1 MQNKFKHGEYLK
13 WAAVAACAVLTLAF
27 PSVFGSRGYYLAA
40 FVFCVIAVGSVFA
53 SFENSGTDTLK
64 LVLIAVMC
72 ALAVAGRM
80 VFAAVP
86 FVKPVAAFVIMSGAM
101 LGPQRGFLTGA
112 VTMLVSNF
120 MFGQGPWTVW
130 QMMAFGIIGFGAGL
144 LFYRKTGRKTNISL
158 ALYGFIVYMLVA
170 GPLLDISGIF
180 AYTRPGKVSLVAVLL
195 AGLPVNLTSAV
206 STVVF
211 LLVLSKPVMSKLNR
225 IIIKYGL

>member
-1 MQNKFKHGEYLK
+1 MKRSNIATILIFLLVVP
-13 WAAVAACAVLTLAF
+13 ATLIL
-27 PSVFGSRGYYLAA
+27 GSKMPGRWYYLTSTLIIIELLIP
-40 FVFCVIAVGSVFA
+40 FFLK
-53 SFENSGTDTLK
+53 FEGRK
-64 LVLIAVMC
+64 PQARELVVIAVMC
-72 ALAVAGRM
+72 ALAVTGRM

-86 FVKPVAAFVIMSGAM
+86 FVKPVAAFVIISGAM

-144 LFYRKTGRKTNISL
+144 LFYRKTGRKTNINL
-158 ALYGFIVYMLVA
+158 ALYGFIIYMLVA

-180 AYTRPGKVSLVAVLL
+180 AYTIPGKVSLVAVLL

>member
-1 MQNKFKHGEYLK
+1 
-13 WAAVAACAVLTLAF
+13 
-27 PSVFGSRGYYLAA
+27 
-40 FVFCVIAVGSVFA
+40 
-53 SFENSGTDTLK
+53 
-64 LVLIAVMC
+64 MC

-86 FVKPVAAFVIMSGAM
+86 FVKPVAAFVIISGAM

-144 LFYRKTGRKTNISL
+144 LFYRKTGRKTNINL
-158 ALYGFIVYMLVA
+158 ALYGFIIYMLVA

-180 AYTRPGKVSLVAVLL
+180 AYTIPGKVSLVAVLL

>member
-1 MQNKFKHGEYLK
+1 MQNKFKYREYLK
-13 WAAVAACAVLTLAF
+13 WAAVAVCAVLTLAF
-27 PSVFGSRGYYLAA
+27 PAVFGSRGYYLAA

-130 QMMAFGIIGFGAGL
+130 QMMSFGIIGFGAGL
-144 LFYRKTGRKTNISL
+144 LFYRKTARKTNISL
-158 ALYGFIVYMLVA
+158 ALYGFIIYMLVA
-170 GPLLDISGIF
+170 GPMLDISGIF
-180 AYTRPGKVSLVAVLL
+180 TYTIPGKVSLVAVLL